1 MQEAAIAPTTARTI
15 GIAVDHRRKNRS
27 LESLQVAHPLAC
39 ERTLEPH
46 WHIRAAFLGCKQT
59 SRQHF
64 LAAVVFT
71 VAVFV
76 QENANRLKAYKS
88 KLVVFPRRSK
98 KPKQGDSSA
107 EELSTVQQHDGRHV
121 LPIVH
126 EKAQPELV
134 AIPEELKVP
143 SLSTLP
149 HAAVYKKISR

>member
-1 MQEAAIAPTTARTI
+1 MQEAAIAPKTARTI

-27 LESLQVAHPLAC
+27 LESLQVAHLLAC
-39 ERTLEPH
+39 KRMLAATLAH
-46 WHIRAAFLGCKQT
+46 KSSFSGLQT
-59 SRQHF
+59 DIQEAI

-71 VAVFV
+71 FAVFV

-126 EKAQPELV
+126 EKAEPELV
-134 AIPEELKVP
+134 DIPEELKVP
-143 SLSTLP
+143 PLSTLP
-149 HAAVYKKISR
+149 HAAVFIRE

>member
-1 MQEAAIAPTTARTI
+1 VTQERQQPHLRIKAALL
-15 GIAVDHRRKNRS
+15 GRS
-27 LESLQVAHPLAC
+27 
-39 ERTLEPH
+39 
-46 WHIRAAFLGCKQT
+46 QT
-59 SRQHF
+59 SKQHF
-64 LAAVVFT
+64 LAAVVST
-71 VAVFV
+71 LSVFV

-134 AIPEELKVP
+134 AIPEELKVLP
-143 SLSTLP
+143 PSTLNP
-149 HAAVYKKISR
+149 CSCFQDDQLITDEKMNSAKQNF

>member
-1 MQEAAIAPTTARTI
+1 MQEAAIAPKTARTI

-39 ERTLEPH
+39 KRTLVATLAH
-46 WHIRAAFLGCKQT
+46 QSSFSGCKQT

-71 VAVFV
+71 FAVFV

-134 AIPEELKVP
+134 AIPEELKVLP
-143 SLSTLP
+143 LSIIFY
-149 HAAVYKKISR
+149 AAVYNRIS

>member
-1 MQEAAIAPTTARTI
+1 MAA
-15 GIAVDHRRKNRS
+15 AV
-27 LESLQVAHPLAC
+27 
-39 ERTLEPH
+39 
-46 WHIRAAFLGCKQT
+46 LGCKQT

-64 LAAVVFT
+64 LASIAGFT
-71 VAVFV
+71 FAVFV

-126 EKAQPELV
+126 EKAEPELV
-134 AIPEELKVP
+134 SIPEELKVP
-143 SLSTLP
+143 PLSTLP
-149 HAAVYKKISR
+149 HAAVYKKIS